1 MQRAASSVQDCIARE
16 APEAGEIHWAT
27 AVDLMSDMVVLEDR
41 QGCIV
46 RCNAATTRFFN
57 LSNSEIVSKNIVSLF
72 FPDKSD
78 GLFKNPFRGGPSNV
92 QLAGHDGW
100 FTVINHPLSGSGSS
114 CQWIHIIK
122 EITTCLNLQTT
133 VLQQKAVVEQMSEA
147 IIIANSAGNIQYV
160 NTRFEEMTGWTVED
174 VKGQNILVGSD
185 QDLDQM
191 LYRDAMQVLF
201 SGKKWSGVF
210 TAQRKDG
217 SSFEQEMTVS
227 PVLDSNGR
235 LLNLVAVSQD
245 ITEKK
250 QLESIAEASNMVEN
264 IGFVFSGI
272 RHELG
277 NPVNSIKTALS
288 VLNANIDR
296 WPRAHVVEYLNRML
310 TEVGRVEYLLKTLK
324 SFNMHERPTMQSV
337 DLIPFVEN
345 LLKLVG
351 GDFAKRGIRFS
362 MSLDT
367 NLNKC
372 KADPQALH
380 QIFLNLF
387 ANAADAMKSQ
397 SDPTIF
403 ISINNMGKMIQ
414 IKIIDNGVGMDAN
427 QQDSVFKPFFTSK
440 VSGTG
445 LGLVIVKKLL
455 AGMKGTIGLNS
466 EIDVGTEVSILLE
479 ATNG

>member
-1 MQRAASSVQDCIARE
+1 M
-16 APEAGEIHWAT
+16 
-27 AVDLMSDMVVLEDR
+27 L
-41 QGCIV
+41 
-46 RCNAATTRFFN
+46 
-57 LSNSEIVSKNIVSLF
+57 
-72 FPDKSD
+72 
-78 GLFKNPFRGGPSNV
+78 
-92 QLAGHDGW
+92 
-100 FTVINHPLSGSGSS
+100 
-114 CQWIHIIK
+114 
-122 EITTCLNLQTT
+122 
-133 VLQQKAVVEQMSEA
+133 LQQQAVVEQMSEA
-147 IIIANSAGNIQYV
+147 IIIASAAGNIQYV
-160 NTRFEEMTGWTVED
+160 NARFEEMTGWTAED
-174 VKGQNILVGSD
+174 VKGRNILVGSD
-185 QDLDQM
+185 QGVDPM
-191 LYRDAMQVLF
+191 LYREAMQILF
-201 SGKKWSGVF
+201 SGKRWSGIF

-227 PVLDSNGR
+227 PVLDSDGI
-235 LLNLVAVSQD
+235 LLNLVAVSHD

-288 VLNANIDR
+288 VLNANIDK
-296 WPRAHVVEYLNRML
+296 WPRAHVVEYLHRML

-337 DLIPFVEN
+337 NLILFVEN
-345 LLKLVG
+345 LLNLVG

-387 ANAADAMKSQ
+387 TNAADALKDK

-414 IKIIDNGVGMDAN
+414 IKIIDNGAGMDAN

-466 EIDVGTEVSILLE
+466 AVDVGTEVSILLE
-479 ATNG
+479 AASV

>member
-1 MQRAASSVQDCIARE
+1 M
-16 APEAGEIHWAT
+16 H
-27 AVDLMSDMVVLEDR
+27 
-41 QGCIV
+41 
-46 RCNAATTRFFN
+46 F
-57 LSNSEIVSKNIVSLF
+57 
-72 FPDKSD
+72 
-78 GLFKNPFRGGPSNV
+78 
-92 QLAGHDGW
+92 
-100 FTVINHPLSGSGSS
+100 
-114 CQWIHIIK
+114 IK
-122 EITTCLNLQTT
+122 DITDHRHLQAM
-133 VLQQKAVVEQMSEA
+133 VLQQKAVIEQMSEA
-147 IIIANSAGNIQYV
+147 IIIANSTGNVQYV
-160 NTRFEEMTGWTVED
+160 NARFEEMTGWTVED
-174 VKGQNILVGSD
+174 VKGRNILIAGEQS
-185 QDLDQM
+185 LDHL
-191 LYRDAMQVLF
+191 LYQDAMQVLL

-217 SSFEQEMTVS
+217 SSFEQEVAVS
-227 PVLDSNGR
+227 PILDSDGK
-235 LLNLVAVSQD
+235 LLNLVAVSHD

-250 QLESIAEASNMVEN
+250 QLESIAEALNLVEN

-288 VLNANIDR
+288 VLNANIDK
-296 WPRAHVVEYLNRML
+296 WPRAHVVEYLNRAL

-337 DLIPFVEN
+337 DLILFVEN
-345 LLKLVG
+345 LLKLIE
-351 GDFAKRGIRFS
+351 GDFAQRGVRFS
-362 MSLDT
+362 VSLDT

-387 ANAADAMKSQ
+387 ANAADALKDK
-397 SDPTIF
+397 SDPIIF
-403 ISINNMGKMIQ
+403 ISISNMGKMVQ
-414 IKIIDNGVGMDAN
+414 IKIIDNGAGMDAN

-455 AGMKGTIGLNS
+455 AGMKGTISLNS

-479 ATNG
+479 AANG